1 MDDGEVQADSDVEGA
16 KEDEVSEDDEKKE
29 GEDDDDLD
37 WDDVFDGMAD
47 ADAADGDS
55 DVSGEASEDEEE
67 AAPAPVPVK
76 KAKKGGKKKKDNAM
90 LKEPAKTAED
100 REFDKL
106 QVFTLLLLKTL
117 MLVDV
122 CRKQN
127 QKNGSGGRRQCDQS
141 VFANERMVILW
152 I

>member
-1 MDDGEVQADSDVEGA
+1 MDDGEVQADSDVEGV

-29 GEDDDDLD
+29 GEDDDLD

-106 QVFTLLLLKTL
+106 QVLLHTAASQDPNACCRVQEAKPEKRKRRKPP
-117 MLVDV
+117 MRSKRV
-122 CRKQN
+122 CQ
-127 QKNGSGGRRQCDQS
+127 
-141 VFANERMVILW
+141 
-152 I
+152 